1 MRFFLEHVV
10 RYALRHKVLAAINIL
25 SIALGIAVYLAI
37 QISNRSATSAFR
49 ASVDVVAG
57 RANLET
63 SGVMDDALFPA
74 LQKVDGVAAAT
85 PVVEGLVT
93 LADYPG
99 EYLRILGVD
108 PLTNGA
114 FENSRIDGSDT
125 ESSNGDAWFS
135 DRAVVAVTSQFAEAH
150 HLSRGDTLRINVNGR
165 EARLVLRF
173 ILRQRDGESQ
183 FAAMDIGWAQ
193 ELLQLQ
199 GKLTR
204 VLFRVNDPA
213 DPGPVRDRLQRLLP
227 PDVLVQAPEER
238 SRQVEQMLAGFQLN
252 LTALSMV
259 SLLVGVFLI
268 YNTVAASVVRR
279 RSEIGILRTLGAS
292 RQLIRFLFLGEAA
305 LYGVLGSTIG
315 CAGGVLLANVLVHVV
330 SKTVTNLYVL
340 VSIEHLYLPVWQI
353 PWVFLLGVVTA
364 ILGALVPANDGANLP
379 PLRALN
385 LGFLIERSQKPRLI
399 WILLS
404 GASLLLA
411 FVTAQFA
418 LNGYRPAGFVC
429 AFLTMAG
436 FCCLGPHVTHRCGIW
451 ASRIFK
457 TVVLLQLA
465 SQNFVRA
472 SYRHAI
478 TVAALASA
486 LAMLISISIMIYS
499 FRKTIDRWVDRRLVA
514 DLFIAP
520 AANETIGFE
529 NFIPEEL
536 IQAVK
541 ARPEVEMIDTYRGL
555 TVLVNREPIS
565 LGVVVGT
572 KRNIPEYLGGKNAE
586 KYEAFRKP
594 DAVTISEPLS
604 RRLRLREGDSVPI
617 ATPRGIRAFHV
628 AGVFYDYTRDSGVM
642 LMQRSTFEQ
651 YWHDSRVNSVA
662 LYLRPGTKAKAVADS
677 IRRNYAKA
685 QDYRFSLNRDLR
697 HAVVELFDQTFAITH
712 VLRVIAV
719 FVAVIG
725 IVLNLAVLVDERK
738 REIGMLRAVGVTRSQ
753 VRGLIIAESQLI
765 GIASLSVGLLG
776 GWALSLVLTEVINK
790 AFFGWSIPLRMP
802 WEQLLFTPIW
812 LLPIAALASLLPA
825 NRATKSN
832 IIESIRMDA

>member
-1 MRFFLEHVV
+1 VRFFLEHVV

-25 SIALGIAVYLAI
+25 SIALGVAVYLAI

-74 LQKVDGVAAAT
+74 LQKVDGVTAAT

-268 YNTVAASVVRR
+268 YNTVTASVVRR

-292 RQLIRFLFLGEAA
+292 RQL
-305 LYGVLGSTIG
+305 
-315 CAGGVLLANVLVHVV
+315 
-330 SKTVTNLYVL
+330 
-340 VSIEHLYLPVWQI
+340 SICI
-353 PWVFLLGVVTA
+353 
-364 ILGALVPANDGANLP
+364 
-379 PLRALN
+379 
-385 LGFLIERSQKPRLI
+385 S
-399 WILLS
+399 
-404 GASLLLA
+404 
-411 FVTAQFA
+411 
-418 LNGYRPAGFVC
+418 
-429 AFLTMAG
+429 
-436 FCCLGPHVTHRCGIW
+436 RCGRFPGSFCSAW
-451 ASRIFK
+451 S
-457 TVVLLQLA
+457 LQ
-465 SQNFVRA
+465 FWGR
-472 SYRHAI
+472 
-478 TVAALASA
+478 
-486 LAMLISISIMIYS
+486 
-499 FRKTIDRWVDRRLVA
+499 
-514 DLFIAP
+514 
-520 AANETIGFE
+520 
-529 NFIPEEL
+529 
-536 IQAVK
+536 
-541 ARPEVEMIDTYRGL
+541 
-555 TVLVNREPIS
+555 
-565 LGVVVGT
+565 
-572 KRNIPEYLGGKNAE
+572 
-586 KYEAFRKP
+586 
-594 DAVTISEPLS
+594 
-604 RRLRLREGDSVPI
+604 
-617 ATPRGIRAFHV
+617 
-628 AGVFYDYTRDSGVM
+628 
-642 LMQRSTFEQ
+642 
-651 YWHDSRVNSVA
+651 
-662 LYLRPGTKAKAVADS
+662 
-677 IRRNYAKA
+677 
-685 QDYRFSLNRDLR
+685 
-697 HAVVELFDQTFAITH
+697 
-712 VLRVIAV
+712 
-719 FVAVIG
+719 
-725 IVLNLAVLVDERK
+725 
-738 REIGMLRAVGVTRSQ
+738 
-753 VRGLIIAESQLI
+753 
-765 GIASLSVGLLG
+765 
-776 GWALSLVLTEVINK
+776 
-790 AFFGWSIPLRMP
+790 
-802 WEQLLFTPIW
+802 
-812 LLPIAALASLLPA
+812 
-825 NRATKSN
+825 
-832 IIESIRMDA
+832 